1 MSGYDPAEDYDPE
14 AQAQYEAWAAQVD
27 RELELADDPA
37 WVEVPA

>member
-1 MSGYDPAEDYDPE
+1 MSGYDDTDDVDHD
-14 AQAQYEAWAAQVD
+14 AQAFHAAWSAQVD